1 MRRGTMRTKMPW
13 IDREMCDVSEVGK
26 ACKAASHC
34 PHDAFQVLKSD
45 NGSGSAYKIAIDFD
59 KCRFCGECS
68 HACDRGIV
76 KMV

>member
-1 MRRGTMRTKMPW
+1 MRTKMPW
-13 IDREMCDVSEVGK
+13 IDKGQCDVAEIGK
-26 ACKAASHC
+26 TCKAAKHC
-34 PHDAFQVLKSD
+34 PHDAFHVIESD
-45 NGSGSAYKIAIDFD
+45 NGSDAGYKIAIDFE